1 MNRVWLL
8 GSLLLGLGV
17 GAPFAVPL
25 AAAQVP
31 TTSPTATPADAG
43 EQKKRL
49 IEQKIKLLESLL
61 NSPAARNAAYGTEA
75 QTTTLVEYGQRTI
88 AAARQSAAEGK
99 YDEASKLLDEAMR
112 ATGKATRRLQ
122 SEGALAD
129 SAQRKTYDDQSEQIA
144 TYRASLVDLTR
155 DPKIGDSARQLLT
168 KIDGLSGEAKQLA
181 AAARLGEANK
191 KLAEAYK
198 LATEEIARL
207 RQGHEVVMSLKFD
220 TPAEEFA
227 YEQKRYSSNQIMVDM
242 MITEGKAEGE
252 RRKMIDQFLGDARR
266 QKDEAD
272 SMARSGNYKE
282 AVKAMEKAGGQLVRA
297 LQMMGV
303 PVF

>member
-17 GAPFAVPL
+17 LALFAIPQ
-25 AAAQVP
+25 AAAQTP
-31 TTSPTATPADAG
+31 ASSPTVAPVDAG

-88 AAARQSAAEGK
+88 GLARHAAVDGR

-129 SAQRKTYDDQSEQIA
+129 SAQRKTYEDQSEQVA
-144 TYRASLVDLTR
+144 AYRASVADLTR
-155 DPKIGDSARQLLT
+155 DPKIGDSARQLLV
-168 KIDGLSGEAKQLA
+168 KIDGLSGEAKQLSA
-181 AAARLGEANK
+181 SSRLGEANK

-220 TPAEEFA
+220 SPAEEFA

-242 MITEGKAEGE
+242 MIADGKAEGE
-252 RRKMIDQFLGDARR
+252 RRRMIDQFLGEARR
-266 QKDEAD
+266 QKDDAD
-272 SMARSGNYKE
+272 NMARSGNYRE